1 MEVSEIFEEIVQGE
15 IGTIIEDQRQDRMQK
30 TKDFKEKKLDST
42 KIEISDFQILF
53 DIVQNNMYI
62 STQLGQT

>member
-1 MEVSEIFEEIVQGE
+1 MEASEIFEEIVQGE

-62 STQLGQT
+62 NT

>member
-30 TKDFKEKKLDST
+30 TNDFKEKKLVLT
-42 KIEISDFQILF
+42 KIETSDFQIL
-53 DIVQNNMYI
+53 
-62 STQLGQT
+62 

>member
-15 IGTIIEDQRQDRMQK
+15 IGTIIEDPRQDRMQK

-42 KIEISDFQILF
+42 KIEISDFQILL
-53 DIVQNNMYI
+53 I
-62 STQLGQT
+62 

>member
-1 MEVSEIFEEIVQGE
+1 MEVSEIFEEKVQGE

-42 KIEISDFQILF
+42 KIETSDFQILVWTKITF
-53 DIVQNNMYI
+53 P
-62 STQLGQT
+62 LK